1 MGKNR
6 KISEAQKERIAAL
19 KAAIN
24 EAQAEFDLFLE
35 NSSQA
40 DNPNHDKELRAHLQR
55 INSLRG
61 KLKNLSK

>member
-6 KISEAQKERIAAL
+6 EKDKAKKERIAAL

-35 NSSQA
+35 NSSQTE
-40 DNPNHDKELRAHLQR
+40 NPNHDKELRSHLQR
-55 INSLRG
+55 IT
-61 KLKNLSK
+61 KLKSQLMALSK